1 MSNSLA
7 SRARIGMYLEINEWL
22 HLAYA
27 DQRDGRGSQ
36 HWWRLFFDDSLR
48 EVVERATNN
57 TAITVGTKRPQ
68 ESARHSTQ
76 GMPQLCWSGM
86 YFRSKAELKIA
97 QVDS

>member
-1 MSNSLA
+1 
-7 SRARIGMYLEINEWL
+7 MYLEINEWM

-68 ESARHSTQ
+68 ESARHSPQ

-86 YFRSKAELKIA
+86 YIRSKAELKIA